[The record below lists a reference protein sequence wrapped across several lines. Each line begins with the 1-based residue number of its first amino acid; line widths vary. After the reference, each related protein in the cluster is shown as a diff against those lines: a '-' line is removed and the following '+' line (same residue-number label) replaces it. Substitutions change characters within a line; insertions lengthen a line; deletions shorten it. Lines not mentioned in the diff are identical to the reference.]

1 MKKLDSMNTYWSS
14 VPNVWNPDYVEGMK
28 PTVVPYQE
36 SLMAAD
42 HSQAVMSWKWV
53 NWHVDQNLYAMFD
66 FCGEAYVDHIVLHMY
81 IPKNADHVD
90 YQQFLLSYRTA
101 EDPRYR
107 VCYRHMRTDE
117 PDVREDEHFSITL
130 PVKQTVRCLNL
141 QIRRNE
147 WWYAPVPT
155 IEVFGEEPTSSL
167 APLTAEQF
175 EEEWH
180 NEPIICDEFG
190 QCTYIDWPGKITCD
204 EDLQRDAARDAERL
218 KDVRWNS
225 GRYDNF
231 GGWITDK
238 NYGATGFFRVEKID
252 GVWWFISPE
261 GNLYFMK
268 GVDDIEYEEMAHYT
282 PLYQLNSDKVR
293 TCFEALPD
301 KEKYPMAYLTDG
313 PKDVPVVAFHHANI
327 YRKYGEN
334 YQEKWADITFKRLID
349 WNFNASGKWKLS
361 SALKNKL
368 PRVAALGRSDEL
380 IRTKSG
386 FDPWDPEF
394 EAKLDRY
401 FSVKLPADKDDPYII
416 GYHFSNEDGW
426 EMDDLRR
433 ILHTTDHS
441 FPAKEAFVNFV
452 KERYQGDLRVVN
464 VVLNT
469 EAASFEEL
477 ITTDINMDTIPKADA
492 TEFVKESSIRFHS
505 IMSRVFK
512 KYDPNHL
519 FFGCTPVLGW
529 RSSLEWDSVYAECVD
544 VLAFDWYFSQTA
556 DWMRPYLH
564 LDKPMVN
571 IELGWVTCDRGH
583 GPFFHGMTCKTQA
596 ERAQRYT
603 RYMRNQAKVP
613 QFVGF
618 GYFIYFDEVITGR
631 NNGDGRWGECHQFGL
646 VNEQDQPYEEF
657 VSVVKEVNAHLEE
670 LHLKGGPQE

>member
-1 MKKLDSMNTYWSS
+1 MKKLTKLNTYWSS
-14 VPNVWNPDYVEGMK
+14 VPNRWNPDYTAGQR
-28 PTVVPYQE
+28 PTVVPYEE
-36 SLMAAD
+36 SLLAKE
-42 HSQAVMSWKWV
+42 HNSVMSWDWKG
-53 NWHVDQNLYAMFD
+53 WHEDHDIYAMFD
-66 FCGEAYVDHIVLHMY
+66 FCGEAYVDHIDLHMY
-81 IPKNADHVD
+81 IPKGSDHVD
-90 YQQFLLSYRTA
+90 YQRFLLSYRTQ

-107 VCYRHMRTDE
+107 VCYRHLRMDE
-117 PDVREDEHFSITL
+117 PDERDAERFTLTL
-130 PVKQTVRCLNL
+130 PVKKTVRCLNL
-141 QIRRNE
+141 QIERNE

-155 IEVFGEEPTSSL
+155 VDIVGEEPAESL
-167 APLTAEQF
+167 PAFTAEQLDA
-175 EEEWH
+175 EWH

-190 QCTYIDWPGKITCD
+190 QCVYIDWPGKITCD
-204 EDLQRDAARDAERL
+204 EDLKQDAARDAEQL
-218 KDVRWNS
+218 KDVSWNN

-231 GGWITDK
+231 GGWKTGK
-238 NYGATGFFRVEKID
+238 NYGATGFFRVQKVD

-268 GVDDIEYEEMAHYT
+268 GVDGIDYEELAHYT
-282 PLYQLNSDKVR
+282 PRYQLGTTTER
-293 TCFEALPD
+293 TCFEKLPD
-301 KEKYPMAYLTDG
+301 PEQYPMAYLTDG
-313 PKDVPVVAFHHANI
+313 KEDVPVVAFQHANM
-327 YRKYGEN
+327 YRKYGDN
-334 YQEKWADITFKRLID
+334 YQEKWAEITHKRLID

-361 SALKNKL
+361 EPLKKRL
-368 PRVAALGRSDEL
+368 PRVACISSGGGL
-380 IRTKSG
+380 IHTKSG
-386 FDPWDPEF
+386 WDPWDPEF
-394 EAKLDRY
+394 EAKLEKI
-401 FSVKLPADKDDPYII
+401 FEPQLTPHKDDPYII
-416 GYHFSNEDGW
+416 GYHFANEDGW

-433 ILHTTDHS
+433 ILHTTDNS
-441 FPAKEAFVNFV
+441 FPAKAAFVDFM

-477 ITTDINMDTIPKADA
+477 ITTDINMDVMPKLDA
-492 TEFVKESSIRFHS
+492 TSFVKESSVKFHS
-505 IMSRVFK
+505 TMLRVFR

-529 RSSLEWDSVYAECVD
+529 RSSYEWDSVYADYVD

-556 DWMRPYLH
+556 DWMRPYLF

-657 VSVVKEVNAHLEE
+657 VKVVKEVNAGLEE
-670 LHLKGGPQE
+670 LHLHGAAQE